1 MQANNAEIVGMKS
14 VTLEMIA
21 YICVQAC
28 FFISTLETFSKV
40 NENFNFK
47 AFYYTILEFFE
58 DCKSLWVQDT
68 LNWWNGQVFSSSG
81 ELLTI
86 EPEED
91 KESLIAA
98 ILRAWKACEGC
109 GQSQAGGLAGQ
120 GQGLATRT

>member
-1 MQANNAEIVGMKS
+1 MQANNAEIVGVKS
-14 VTLEMIA
+14 VTLEMIV

-28 FFISTLETFSKV
+28 FFISTLETFGK
-40 NENFNFK
+40 
-47 AFYYTILEFFE
+47 
-58 DCKSLWVQDT
+58 VQDT
-68 LNWWNGQVFSSSG
+68 LNWWDGQVFGSSG

-98 ILRAWKACEGC
+98 ILRAWKACKGC

-120 GQGLATRT
+120 GQGLATQT